1 MWLCREGPSRGARK
15 ITALVQDFSGKT
27 KPLTGKTVIVT
38 AGALHVPL
46 DEQHVISPQANGAI
60 GRALAHE
67 ARMLGAH
74 VVK

>member
-1 MWLCREGPSRGARK
+1 M
-15 ITALVQDFSGKT
+15 
-27 KPLTGKTVIVT
+27 T

-46 DEQHVISPQANGAI
+46 DEQHVISSQANGAI

-74 VVK
+74 VLFIQWYMHRRTCD